1 MMSVTMLL
9 VICTSRN
16 SASMPWAIVTSRSP
30 AAHTS
35 AGAASPPPASA
46 ATMAM
51 IAATNRK
58 VLSMES
64 SFTGWSALSARITAR
79 PKTQADS
86 MSAAKGCQ
94 GWPSAVE
101 YCAHSHATVEHVEGP
116 RLAAQPVVV
125 PALVVGLQALQHLGP
140 PALLVAD
147 GPGGSPD
154 LLVES
159 GDVQREKP
167 SVLHDQPPADDGGGN
182 VLSHGSVQERLH
194 DVELIGKPRIV
205 QHAVEVH
212 EDGVGLHAR
221 HQRAEAAGE
230 PESARPVH
238 RAHGEHLARV
248 ERRRI
253 QIVARHAVELVE
265 HAQLHHRVLVII
277 DRLVVQAHGHVHAAP
292 DHLVHRGE
300 AVAHA
305 EVAARMTGDGGA
317 SRGENVD
324 VLVGHPDGVAKHHM
338 LVDQAALVQPRHR
351 GSAVFAQGEGLLDG
365 RLQTVHVD
373 GDLAE
378 AIGRLLG
385 AGEEGLRDRLGPAR
399 AEEDARVLGV

>member
-51 IAATNRK
+51 IDAKNRN

-64 SFTGWSALSARITAR
+64 SLTGWSALSARITAR
-79 PKTQADS
+79 LKTQADS

-101 YCAHSHATVEHVEGP
+101 SCAHSHATVEHVEGP
-116 RLAAQPVVV
+116 RLAAQPVVVPALPVVV

-147 GPGGSPD
+147 GPGGSSD

-167 SVLHDQPPADDGGGN
+167 SVLHDQPAADDGGGH
-182 VLSHGSVQERLH
+182 VRSHGSVQERLH

-221 HQRAEAAGE
+221 HQRAEAASE
-230 PESARPVH
+230 AESARPVH

-265 HAQLHHRVLVII
+265 HAQLHHRV
-277 DRLVVQAHGHVHAAP
+277 
-292 DHLVHRGE
+292 
-300 AVAHA
+300 
-305 EVAARMTGDGGA
+305 
-317 SRGENVD
+317 
-324 VLVGHPDGVAKHHM
+324 
-338 LVDQAALVQPRHR
+338 
-351 GSAVFAQGEGLLDG
+351 
-365 RLQTVHVD
+365 
-373 GDLAE
+373 
-378 AIGRLLG
+378 
-385 AGEEGLRDRLGPAR
+385 
-399 AEEDARVLGV
+399 